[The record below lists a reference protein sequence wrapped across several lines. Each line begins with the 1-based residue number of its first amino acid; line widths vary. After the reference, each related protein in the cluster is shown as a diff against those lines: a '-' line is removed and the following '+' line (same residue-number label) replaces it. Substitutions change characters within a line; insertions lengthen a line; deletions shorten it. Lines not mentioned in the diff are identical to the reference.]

1 MSVEIVINATKEET
15 RVALL
20 ENKSII
26 ELQLEKKKDLGIVGN
41 IYKGKVVNVLPGMQA
56 AFVDI
61 GIGKS
66 AFLYVADVATN
77 MKEYASFIEE
87 EEGIEETSLV
97 SAEGEPA
104 EEKKQTYPSIE
115 DLLQESQEILVQV
128 TKEPLGTKGARVTTY
143 ITLPGRYL
151 VFMPTIDHIGVSRR
165 IEDAAERKRLKDII
179 MKTKRPGVGYI
190 VRTASEGRNEEEL
203 ALDIE
208 FLMRVWENILGK
220 KERVPA
226 LSLIHADLGLTLR
239 TVRDLFTDKVDRLMI
254 DNKEEYE
261 RVRDFVSSYMPNLL
275 PRVKYY
281 EGEEPIFEAYDI
293 EIEIS
298 RALGRRVWLKSGGY
312 IVIDQTEALTSI
324 DVNTGKYVGKKD
336 PEETILRTNLEAV
349 KEIAYQIRLRNLGG
363 IIIIDFIDM
372 AKEKNKKRVFS
383 ALQEAMAND
392 RVKTNIYQ
400 ISELGLIEMSRK
412 RVRESLQRTLCE
424 PCSYC
429 DGRGHT
435 KSSTTLC
442 YEILREI
449 RRIATSSRDE
459 KIVVTV
465 NPNVATLFYDEE
477 RETVEDLERE
487 YRKKIIIKSN
497 SELHLEEY
505 EIITL

>member
-1 MSVEIVINATKEET
+1 MAIEILINATKEET

-20 ENKSII
+20 ENEAIM
-26 ELQLEKKKDLGIVGN
+26 ELHLERKKDLGIVGN

-56 AFVDI
+56 TFVDI

-66 AFLYVADVATN
+66 AFLYVADVSTS
-77 MKEYASFIEE
+77 MEEYAPLME
-87 EEGIEETSLV
+87 EEGLEEESPAADEKGIEERRQGYT
-97 SAEGEPA
+97 
-104 EEKKQTYPSIE
+104 SIE
-115 DLLQESQEILVQV
+115 DLLQEGQELLIQV

-151 VFMPTIDHIGVSRR
+151 VFMPTIEHVGISRR
-165 IEDAAERKRLKDII
+165 IEDAAERKRLRDIV
-179 MKTKRPGVGYI
+179 MKAKGPGRGYI
-190 VRTASEGRNEEEL
+190 VRTASEGRSEEEL
-203 ALDIE
+203 TSDME
-208 FLMRVWENILGK
+208 FLVRLWENIQKK
-220 KERVPA
+220 KERVPVP
-226 LSLIHADLGLTLR
+226 SLIHADLDLTLR
-239 TVRDLFTDKVDRLMI
+239 TVRDLFTDKVDKLVI

-275 PRVKYY
+275 SRVEYY
-281 EGEEPIFEAYDI
+281 DGEEPLFDAHGI

-383 ALQEAMAND
+383 ALQEAMAHD
-392 RVKTNIYQ
+392 RVKTNIYE

-429 DGRGHT
+429 EGRGHI
-435 KSSTTLC
+435 KSPTSVC

-459 KIVVTV
+459 KIMVTV

-477 RETVEDLERE
+477 REVVDDLERE
-487 YRKKIIIKSN
+487 YRKKIIIKSD

-505 EIITL
+505 EIVTL

>member
-1 MSVEIVINATKEET
+1 MAVEILINAAKEET
-15 RVALL
+15 RVAFL
-20 ENKSII
+20 ENQAIM
-26 ELQLEKKKDLGIVGN
+26 ELHLERKKDLGIVGN
-41 IYKGKVVNVLPGMQA
+41 IYKGKVANVLPGMQA

-66 AFLYVADVATN
+66 AFLYVAEVATS
-77 MKEYASFIEE
+77 MEEYAPLME
-87 EEGIEETSLV
+87 EEGLEEESSAADEKGIEDRRQGYT
-97 SAEGEPA
+97 
-104 EEKKQTYPSIE
+104 SIE
-115 DLLQESQEILVQV
+115 DLLQEGQELLIQV

-151 VFMPTIDHIGVSRR
+151 VFMPTIEHVGISRR
-165 IEDAAERKRLKDII
+165 IEDAAERKRLRDIV
-179 MKTKRPGVGYI
+179 MKAKGPGRGYI
-190 VRTASEGRNEEEL
+190 VRTASEGRSEEEL
-203 ALDIE
+203 TSDME
-208 FLMRVWENILGK
+208 FLVRLWENIQKK
-220 KERVPA
+220 KERAPVP
-226 LSLIHADLGLTLR
+226 SLIHADLDLTLR
-239 TVRDLFTDKVDRLMI
+239 TVRDLFTDKVDKLVI

-275 PRVKYY
+275 SRVEYY
-281 EGEEPIFEAYDI
+281 DGEEPLFDANGI

-383 ALQEAMAND
+383 ALQEAMAHD
-392 RVKTNIYQ
+392 RVKTNIYE

-429 DGRGHT
+429 EGRGHI
-435 KSSTTLC
+435 KSPTSVC
-442 YEILREI
+442 YEIFREI

-459 KIVVTV
+459 KIMVTV

-477 RETVEDLERE
+477 REVVDDLERE
-487 YRKKIIIKSN
+487 YRKKIIIKSD

-505 EIITL
+505 EIVTL